1 MCDVEPGPHLKK
13 ILSAASPQIYR
24 QCVFF
29 SGGRLGS
36 SAFLLG
42 VTEGSTE
49 RHHRQTF
56 DTVVWPG
63 VRTFEAATAAHAA
76 SSIKA
81 AIIGDARTSNEPLF
95 TTFAVFLLPS
105 TTDSISA
112 LIPTTGADIHLRAVW
127 NTRGLE
133 WHKTEREKARISTCD
148 PRLTT
153 K

>member
-1 MCDVEPGPHLKK
+1 M
-13 ILSAASPQIYR
+13 
-24 QCVFF
+24 
-29 SGGRLGS
+29 
-36 SAFLLG
+36 
-42 VTEGSTE
+42 GSTE

-95 TTFAVFLLPS
+95 TTFAVFSLPS

-112 LIPTTGADIHLRAVW
+112 LVPTTGADIHLRAVPW

-133 WHKTEREKARISTCD
+133 WHKTEREIIDEARIAT
-148 PRLTT
+148 
-153 K
+153 